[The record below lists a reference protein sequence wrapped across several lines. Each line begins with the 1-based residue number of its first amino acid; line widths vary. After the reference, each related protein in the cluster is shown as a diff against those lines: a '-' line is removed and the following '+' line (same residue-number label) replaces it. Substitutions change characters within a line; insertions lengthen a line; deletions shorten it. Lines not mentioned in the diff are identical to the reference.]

1 MKSAVNHNFIVNKSV
16 HSYDTRQSNDLH
28 IHYIKKSIGQRTV
41 QHIGSVLWNFVDQ
54 NELLLLL
61 LLLLLLPF
69 VYKSHQVW
77 HGDPTVGGG
86 LSYCTRVLY
95 CSSVSSTY

>member
-41 QHIGSVLWNFVDQ
+41 QHIGSVLWNYV
-54 NELLLLL
+54 
-61 LLLLLLPF
+61 P
-69 VYKSHQVW
+69 
-77 HGDPTVGGG
+77 P
-86 LSYCTRVLY
+86 VLKK
-95 CSSVSSTY
+95 CMSKNHLKVNSKCICFQKW